1 MFTYPYPWSVMSS
14 ATSVTVSVDVQ
25 ILEALG
31 LEPTQ
36 EQALCLEPTRERAL
50 GSIMGSKTSHHK
62 RWVFPEAPVWRTAGL
77 KEPRTAGLREPL
89 TVVGMTSE
97 PLTAGLSEPRMAAG
111 LSEPRMAMGLTSPW
125 TAGLSEPRMAT
136 GLTFRATDIWLGFP
150 VDGGLERAAAG
161 GLVLDRGRTLSRHRR
176 IPSLQLSPVVSGIR
190 GLHGTRTGSKMVGWV
205 RVGSQ
210 SITSCPK

>member
-1 MFTYPYPWSVMSS
+1 MFTYPYPWSIMSS

-50 GSIMGSKTSHHK
+50 GSIMGSKTSHIK

-111 LSEPRMAMGLTSPW
+111 LTSPRRAWVSREWRRAWLSEPRTFGLASPW
-125 TAGLSEPRMAT
+125 TAVWRELQLAGLFWIGEGHSPDT
-136 GLTFRATDIWLGFP
+136 GGYLPSSWVRWCL
-150 VDGGLERAAAG
+150 GLE
-161 GLVLDRGRTLSRHRR
+161 VF
-176 IPSLQLSPVVSGIR
+176 
-190 GLHGTRTGSKMVGWV
+190 TGPV
-205 RVGSQ
+205 RVRVY
-210 SITSCPK
+210 I